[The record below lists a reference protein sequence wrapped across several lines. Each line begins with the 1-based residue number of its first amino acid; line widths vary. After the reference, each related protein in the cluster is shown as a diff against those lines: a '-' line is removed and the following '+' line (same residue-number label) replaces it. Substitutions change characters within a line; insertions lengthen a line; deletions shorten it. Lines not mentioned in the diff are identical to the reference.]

1 MEGYLQGIASMVFLI
16 LVAVIG
22 IGNRIYWEA
31 KRRQKQ
37 MQAQI
42 DLLAQIAAAQG
53 VSKDKIADIV
63 ALVKMETR

>member
-1 MEGYLQGIASMVFLI
+1 MESYFQAISSMVFVI
-16 LVAVIG
+16 LVVVIG
-22 IGNRIYWEA
+22 ISYRNYWEA

-53 VSKDKIADIV
+53 VSKEKISEIV